1 MSHATMVHNTKI
13 SLIFEE
19 IDMEFKDVVM
29 KRYASRAFTDQK
41 VPEDTINQ
49 LLELIRFAPSALN
62 LQPWRIKVVSD
73 QKTRDELGPAVFNQM
88 QAVNC
93 SHLLVFCTD
102 TDIDDVIAKV
112 DESMRSAGFPD
123 DQRAR
128 MIGMATSLKANF
140 TPAWLQQQINFALG
154 NAVNGAKSL
163 GLDSCP
169 MTGFDAG
176 KVAQILGLPQRI
188 VPTAICP
195 IGYAADSPPPK
206 ARLSRE
212 DILI

>member
-1 MSHATMVHNTKI
+1 MALNTETSLMVK
-13 SLIFEE
+13 EVE
-19 IDMEFKDVVM
+19 MEFKDVVM

-41 VPEDTINQ
+41 VPEDTIKE
-49 LLELIRFAPSALN
+49 LLDLIRVAPSALN

-73 QKTRDELGPAVFNQM
+73 QKTRDELGPAMFNQM

-102 TDIDDVIAKV
+102 TDIDDVIARV
-112 DESMRSAGFPD
+112 DQSMKSTGFPD
-123 DQRAR
+123 DQRVR
-128 MIGMATSLKANF
+128 MIGMATSLKTNL
-140 TPAWLQQQINFALG
+140 TPSWLQQQIYFALG

-176 KVAQILGLPQRI
+176 KVAQILGLPQHI
-188 VPTAICP
+188 VPTAVCP
-195 IGYAADSPPPK
+195 VGYGADSPPPK

>member
-1 MSHATMVHNTKI
+1 
-13 SLIFEE
+13 
-19 IDMEFKDVVM
+19 MEFRDVVM

-41 VPEDTINQ
+41 VPENTINE
-49 LLELIRFAPSALN
+49 LLDLIRFAPSALN

-73 QKTRDELGPAVFNQM
+73 QKTRDELAPAMFNQM

-93 SHLLVFCTD
+93 SHLLIFCAD
-102 TDIDDVIAKV
+102 TDIDEVITKV
-112 DESMRSAGFPD
+112 DQSMKDARFPD

-140 TPAWLQQQINFALG
+140 TPVWLQQQVYFALG

-169 MTGFDAG
+169 MTGFDPD
-176 KVAQILGLPQRI
+176 KVAQILGLPRHL
-188 VPTAICP
+188 VPTAVCP
-195 IGYAADSPPPK
+195 VGYAADSPTPK
-206 ARLSRE
+206 SRLSRS
-212 DILI
+212 DILL

>member
-1 MSHATMVHNTKI
+1 MFKEV
-13 SLIFEE
+13 E
-19 IDMEFKDVVM
+19 MEFKDVVM
-29 KRYASRAFTDQK
+29 KRYASRSFTDQK
-41 VPEDTINQ
+41 VPEDTINE
-49 LLELIRFAPSALN
+49 LLDLIRVAPSALN

-73 QKTRDELGPAVFNQM
+73 QKTRDELGPAMFNQI

-102 TDIDDVIAKV
+102 TDIDDVIARV
-112 DESMRSAGFPD
+112 DQSMKSTGFPD

-128 MIGMATSLKANF
+128 MIGMATSLKTNL
-140 TPAWLQQQINFALG
+140 TSAWLQQQIYFALG

-176 KVAQILGLPQRI
+176 KVAQILGLPKHI
-188 VPTAICP
+188 VPTAVCP
-195 IGYAADSPPPK
+195 VGYGADSPPPK
-206 ARLSRE
+206 ARLSLE

>member
-1 MSHATMVHNTKI
+1 MFKEV
-13 SLIFEE
+13 E
-19 IDMEFKDVVM
+19 MEFKDVVM

-41 VPEDTINQ
+41 VPEATINE
-49 LLELIRFAPSALN
+49 LLDLIRVAPSALN

-73 QKTRDELGPAVFNQM
+73 QKTRDELGPAMFNQM

-102 TDIDDVIAKV
+102 TDIDNVIARV
-112 DESMRSAGFPD
+112 DQSMKSAGFPE
-123 DQRAR
+123 DQRVR

-140 TPAWLQQQINFALG
+140 TSAWLQQQIYFALG

-169 MTGFDAG
+169 MTGFDTV
-176 KVAQILGLPQRI
+176 KVAQILGLPKHI
-188 VPTAICP
+188 VPTAVCP
-195 IGYAADSPPPK
+195 VGYGADSPPPK